1 MLVHKVV
8 ATTFVD
14 DEGTSHNIPES
25 ASIVCGA
32 MDAVAFSH
40 FGMKSN
46 RIIAT
51 YGERSSSGSNH
62 GGVYAD
68 GNLIYPELSHHETP
82 YDPNIFPADPNDAER
97 AFLDLITGDLSP
109 TCSSSNYY
117 CDSIDIEYLNDV
129 GWPDVMIFG
138 GLYSSLLND
147 EIKGNATD
155 RNVPIIVLSN
165 DYSGEVEEE
174 KGVLD
179 MVEMIERME
188 ELALALGVTEPKMV
202 EEDKKALC
210 IAAESFQA
218 TTKKA
223 HDAGVRSMAS
233 YMPYMEQPDGVA
245 GGFIPNPDRDPVLSL
260 MQNLGLPIL
269 YNEHGGEYWENRAG
283 DYTDGSGNFHAN
295 ATASLSGDPYHVDF
309 WLYDDR
315 VSLDFLSE
323 KFSKSWPHPALLA
336 KQYAYWP
343 AVARILSYRHAAEI
357 LTIVGSQLEDA
368 KQVTQATEC
377 TMPADYSKA
386 RDLAP
391 GEYSCFKVIPIDF
404 CAQLDPSPPNSSSGS
419 ITISPLFLPFVIIL
433 ASLH

>member
-1 MLVHKVV
+1 MLVHKIV

-14 DEGTSHNIPES
+14 DAGTSHNIPEN
-25 ASIVCGA
+25 ANIVCGA

-62 GGVYAD
+62 GGAYYD
-68 GNLIYPELSHHETP
+68 GNLAYPELLHNETP
-82 YDPNIFPADPNDAER
+82 YDQNIFPADPNDAER

-117 CDSIDIEYLNDV
+117 CDSIDIEYLNDI

-138 GLYSSLLND
+138 GFYSSLLND

-155 RNVPIIVLSN
+155 RNIPIIVFSN
-165 DYSGEVEEE
+165 DYSGEGK
-174 KGVLD
+174 KGKIG

-188 ELALALGVTEPKMV
+188 ELALALGVIEPKMV

-210 IAAESFQA
+210 VAAEYFQS

-245 GGFIPNPDRDPVLSL
+245 GAFITNPDRDPVLIL

-269 YNEHGGEYWENRAG
+269 YNEHSGDYWENRAG
-283 DYTDGSGNFHAN
+283 NYTDGNGNFRAT
-295 ATASLSGDPYHVDF
+295 ATASLSGVPYHVDF

-315 VSLDFLSE
+315 VALDFLST
-323 KFSKSWPHPALLA
+323 KFSESWPHPALLA

-343 AVARILSYRHAAEI
+343 SNGKILSYRHAAEI

-368 KQVTQATEC
+368 KRVTPATEC
-377 TMPADYSKA
+377 TVPADDSKA

-404 CAQLDPSPPNSSSGS
+404 CAQLGSSPVDSSSRS

-433 ASLH
+433 AFLN